1 MVHDTILLRY
11 NSNGKSTDGI
21 IKINYSYN
29 PNQQTLEYKY
39 IDYSDDEIKN
49 YVEENPSVLSKIY
62 SHRQL
67 QLQN

>member
-39 IDYSDDEIKN
+39 IDYSDKEIKN
-49 YVEENPSVLSKIY
+49 YVEENTSVLSKIY

-67 QLQN
+67 QN